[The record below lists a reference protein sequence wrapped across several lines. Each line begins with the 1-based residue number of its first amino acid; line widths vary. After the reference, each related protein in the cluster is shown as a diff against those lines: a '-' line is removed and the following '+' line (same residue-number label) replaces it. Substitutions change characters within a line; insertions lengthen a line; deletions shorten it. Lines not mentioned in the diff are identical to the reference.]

1 MMMMMIII
9 IKINL
14 ICIILESVDNIFL
27 TKQCDSYCDDDDDDD
42 DDDDLVVVP
51 CGIQAVA
58 LVHQRLRIVSV
69 RLHGDV
75 SMLLRLLVISL
86 EEINEREI
94 RSCNRSQRRI
104 LSFEG
109 LLP

>member
-1 MMMMMIII
+1 MMMIII
-9 IKINL
+9 INIDL
-14 ICIILESVDNIFL
+14 ICIILESVDNLFL
-27 TKQCDSYCDDDDDDD
+27 TKQCDSYCDDD

-58 LVHQRLRIVSV
+58 LVHQRLRVVSV

-94 RSCNRSQRRI
+94 RSCNRS
-104 LSFEG
+104 
-109 LLP
+109 